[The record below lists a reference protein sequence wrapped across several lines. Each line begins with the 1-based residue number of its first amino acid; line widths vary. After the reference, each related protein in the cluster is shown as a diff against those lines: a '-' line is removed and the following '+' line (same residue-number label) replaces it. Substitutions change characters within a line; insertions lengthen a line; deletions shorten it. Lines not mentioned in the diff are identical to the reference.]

1 MLVERVPPGMSKLDD
16 VSAERLRDALDD
28 VTDVKATKRLM
39 VALSYKDDESVE
51 AMSERYGIPMAT
63 LYSWL
68 DRFETKSIPDALE
81 DEQRPGRPPK
91 LSDDERESLQKDLD
105 QPPTAH
111 GYDADDWTPELVQT
125 HIETAY
131 DVTYS
136 LGHVRTLL
144 RESNQ
149 E

>member
-1 MLVERVPPGMSKLDD
+1 MLVEPVPPGMSKLED

-28 VTDVKATKRLM
+28 VTDAKAAKRLM
-39 VALSYKDDESVE
+39 IALSYKDDESVE

-68 DRFETKSIPDALE
+68 DRFETKSIPEALE

-91 LSDDERESLQKDLD
+91 LATAEREALRNDLD

-111 GYDADDWTPELVQT
+111 GYDADDWTPELIQT

-136 LGHVRTLL
+136 VGHVRTLL
-144 RESNQ
+144 RELKQ

>member
-1 MLVERVPPGMSKLDD
+1 MLVERVPPGMSKLED
-16 VSAERLRDALDD
+16 VSAERLREALAE
-28 VTDVKATKRLM
+28 VTDAKAAKRLM

-68 DRFETKSIPDALE
+68 DRFETKSIPEAIE

-91 LSDDERESLQKDLD
+91 LSADERESLREDLD
-105 QPPTAH
+105 QSPTAH
-111 GYDADDWTPELVQT
+111 GYDADDWTPELLQT

-131 DVTYS
+131 DTTYS
-136 LGHVRTLL
+136 VGHVRTLI
-144 RESNQ
+144 RELS